1 MPQGYNLLEGFEVI
15 RVDIAVFRVW
25 KELGM
30 KTVLFNVFCAPVAGG
45 LAGLLALLCL
55 VVPSR
60 NEGDLAEQLHGVL
73 ATQQRAWNQ
82 GNIPQFMDAYW
93 KSQEL
98 TFSSGGKTT
107 RGWQATLERYT
118 KRYPDRATMGVLSFE
133 KLESVPLDAHAAL
146 TLGVWK
152 LERDK
157 PAEGNFT
164 LVWKKIDGQWKIV
177 HDHSSALSE
186 MN

>member
-1 MPQGYNLLEGFEVI
+1 MPQGYNLLGAFEVI
-15 RVDIAVFRVW
+15 RLDDVVFGGR

-30 KTVLFNVFCAPVAGG
+30 KTVLFNVFWAPATGG
-45 LAGLLALLCL
+45 LAGLIALLCL

-60 NEGDLAEQLHGVL
+60 HEGDLAEQLHGVL

-107 RGWQATLERYT
+107 RGWQATLDRYT

-133 KLESVPLDAHAAL
+133 KLESIPLDANAAL
-146 TLGVWK
+146 TLGVRK
-152 LERDK
+152 LQRDK

-186 MN
+186 TN

>member
-1 MPQGYNLLEGFEVI
+1 VKTFLLS
-15 RVDIAVFRVW
+15 
-25 KELGM
+25 
-30 KTVLFNVFCAPVAGG
+30 LFWHPLTGG
-45 LAGLLALLCL
+45 LAGLLALLLL
-55 VVPSR
+55 VAPS
-60 NEGDLAEQLHGVL
+60 GDEQDLSEHLHAVL

-82 GNIPQFMDAYW
+82 GDIPRFMDAYW
-93 KSQEL
+93 NSQEL
-98 TFSSGGKTT
+98 TFCSGGKTT
-107 RGWQATLERYT
+107 RGWQATLDRYT

-133 KLESVPLDAHAAL
+133 KLETIRLDTNAAM

-186 MN
+186 TN